1 MPPAKQRLRKDSVVI
16 LVKTEGLE
24 TRGASERSP
33 TFSLKV
39 QEPEASLS
47 KGRESK
53 LTLFC
58 STLALSSWMI
68 PRHIVIPR
76 QSSLLGLW
84 IQCSSLLETLS

>member
-1 MPPAKQRLRKDSVVI
+1 MPSARQRPRKDSVII
-16 LVKTEGLE
+16 LVKTEGLR

-39 QEPEASLS
+39 QGPEASIS
-47 KGRESK
+47 KGREIK

-58 STLALSSWMI
+58 SILALSSWMI

-76 QSSLLGLW
+76 QSSLLGLL
-84 IQCSSLLETLS
+84 IQS